1 MAVLLSLRMDR
12 IEVVDDEDEHPRN
25 PVNIHNYLV
34 DETFPDY
41 DGGSA
46 SNGSTNSTNDVSEDE
61 DEDNDLS
68 VPEQKVSTATA
79 QVLQDDAKNG
89 EDRVSIENKN
99 NSSSVLVNKLKRAHS
114 TGLWRWG
121 S

>member
-41 DGGSA
+41 
-46 SNGSTNSTNDVSEDE
+46 EE
-61 DEDNDLS
+61 
-68 VPEQKVSTATA
+68 VPPPTAAPIAPMMCRRMKT
-79 QVLQDDAKNG
+79 KTM
-89 EDRVSIENKN
+89 I
-99 NSSSVLVNKLKRAHS
+99 
-114 TGLWRWG
+114 
-121 S
+121 